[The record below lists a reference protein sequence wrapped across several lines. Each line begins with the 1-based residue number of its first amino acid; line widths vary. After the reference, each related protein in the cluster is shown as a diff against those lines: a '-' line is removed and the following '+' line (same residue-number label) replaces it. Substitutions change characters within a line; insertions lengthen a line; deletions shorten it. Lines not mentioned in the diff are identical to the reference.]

1 MKRGIIT
8 ALMAPMESD
17 ENIKT
22 IPMDTVYGKCD
33 SELTVNTRKADT
45 SATDITV
52 TRDLVKCQSFD
63 PMRGYVSPLALI
75 TGMNTPL
82 STLISSSQSC
92 KYVLDSKRRHVTDA
106 TCTEKHVFLP
116 FSQNEEYGIMS
127 QVKQTLT
134 FVNVVKTNNRYF
146 DQDESAAKP
155 LAMDYAEDKSPIQ
168 TKEAV
173 LEALRALQELPGTQ
187 QGQQRA
193 SLFHKLVN
201 ELRHLNNKTLG
212 EMVHEMAKISSS
224 ITLQALPQCGT
235 PECISAVLQVLR
247 LIKAPTPVVDAVTY
261 SLGLLPSPCHK
272 RVRETLTMAQYQQ
285 SRATLYALSHT
296 VRKFYDMEDLVTPEV
311 TDVSQFMASLL
322 GSDCSGNEDH
332 IYLTLKAIGNMGKA
346 MEDANPDLKSTV
358 LKCVQQPSASLAVQQ
373 AAIQAFR
380 QMTITDEVRSILLRV
395 FQENSGKVQ
404 KRVAAYLMLMKK
416 PSQSDLSKVIKALL
430 KEKNESQVKSFVASH
445 IANILESEEPSVQD
459 LKRKVEEALK
469 GNQLPD
475 AMDFRKFSRNYHVSH
490 TIPDNIFGFE
500 PLTTTV
506 GGNMIFD
513 PTGYMPRE
521 AMLQTTLQAF
531 GNTIDMFE
539 FGLDGNG
546 FEPSLDA
553 LFGEKGFFPDSAL
566 KAMYWVNNKL
576 PESINEVLKN
586 WFGHNK
592 DGKAKR
598 EIPEDIIKEITYN
611 AKKLMKDLKSQD
623 SPEAAAYLRIL
634 GAELGYLKTSDFKT
648 VAEMIMNFGKEL
660 QGLPIQV
667 VKAVTSGTDMD
678 LFAHYIFMDNEFSLP
693 TGAGLPLK
701 FSLSGV
707 FTPGARAGLKIDPKT
722 KQLTFRPSL
731 AVEFITQMGV
741 QIPEFTTNGIQM
753 HTNIYH
759 ESGVNAKV
767 SIKGQQVKLSIP
779 APQGPT
785 QLFSISNKLLSVSS
799 GQTDIVPPNVE
810 SRTNTITCNPMFP
823 GLQYCTT
830 VRYSKA
836 SMTDAAPYYPLTGE
850 TRFYDMED
858 LVTPEVTDVA
868 QFMASLLGSDC
879 SGNEDHIYLTLK
891 AIGNMGKAMEDANP
905 DLKSTVLKC
914 VQQPSAS
921 LAVQQAAIQAFR
933 QMTITD
939 EVRSILL
946 RVFQENSGK
955 VQKRV
960 AAYLMLMKKPSQSD
974 LSKVIKALLKEK
986 NESQVKSF
994 VASHIAN
1001 ILESEEPSV
1010 QDLKRKVEEALKGN
1024 QLPDAMDFRK
1034 FSRNYHVSHTIP
1046 DNIFGFEPLTTTVG
1060 GNMIFDPTGYMPREA
1075 MLQTTLQAFGN
1086 TIDMFEDSPEAAAYL
1101 RILGAELGYLKTSD
1115 FKTVAEMIM
1124 NFGKELQGLPI
1135 QVVKAVTSGTDMD
1148 LFAHYIFMDN
1158 EFSLPTGAGLP
1169 LKFSLSGVF
1178 TPGARAGLKIDPKT
1192 AIGNMGK
1199 AMEDAN
1205 PDLKSTVLKCVQQ
1218 PSASLAVQQ
1227 AAIQAFRQMTITDEV
1242 RSILL
1247 RVFQENS
1254 GKVQKRVAAYLML
1267 MKKPSQSDLSKVIKA
1282 LLKEKNESQV
1292 KSFVASHIANILESE
1307 EPSVQ
1312 DLKRKVEEALK
1323 GNQLP
1328 DAMDFRKFSRNYHVS
1343 HTIPDNIFGF
1353 EPLTTTVGG
1362 NMIFDPTGYMP
1373 REAMLQTTLQA
1384 FGNTIDMFEFGL
1396 DGNGFEPSLDALFGE
1411 KGFFPDSALK
1421 AMYWVNNKLPESINE
1436 VLKNWFGHN
1445 KDGKA
1450 KREIPEDIIKEIT
1463 YNAKKLMKDLKSQDS
1478 PEAAA
1483 YLRILGA
1490 ELGYLKTSDFKTV
1503 AEMIMNFGKELQGL
1517 PIQVVKAVTSGT
1529 DMDLFAHYIFMDNE
1543 FSLPTGAG
1551 FPLKFSLSGVFTPG
1565 AKAGLKIDPKTIP
1578 EDIIKEITYNAK
1590 KLMKDL
1596 KSQDSPEAAAYLR
1609 ILGAELGYLKTSD
1622 FKTVAEMI
1630 MNFGKEL
1637 QGLPIQVVKAVTSGT
1652 DMDLFAHYI
1661 FMDNEFSL
1669 PTGAGLP
1676 LKFSLS
1682 GVFTPGARAGLKID
1696 PKTKQLT
1703 FRPSLAVEFITQ
1715 MGVQIPEFTTNGIQM
1730 HTNIYHESGV
1740 NAKVSIKGQQVKLSI
1755 PAPQGPT
1762 QLFSISNTL
1771 LSLSTGQSDIVPPIV
1786 ESRTNTITCNPMFPG
1801 LQYCTTV
1808 RYSKASMTDAAP
1820 YYPLTGETRFAFE
1833 IQPTGEV
1840 TEYSATIAYE
1850 LLKEDRDK
1858 VDTVKLTVQAEGSQG
1873 SEAMATMK
1881 YNRNKMTISSDLQ
1894 IPDYDVQV
1902 GINVGVKDEGMF
1914 KGKKTYGLNIGVS
1927 NKNVPELALLGRVR
1941 FEGMKEG
1948 QISVQL
1954 TIPRINVDG
1963 KTIATVNVDNGL
1975 TVQLDATANI
1985 PESSST
1991 QRVIFRYDNN
2001 KAELEMKSDIHADLK
2016 KLLPDFSHYQNS
2028 IQKYTDDI
2036 LDQKVAKTDM
2046 KLRHIVSKSIEAG
2059 NIWLNKI
2066 AKDLPYVENLRNK
2079 QSLPELTLPSIPEKL
2094 YLKTDSLI
2102 RYQFNKNKLIFE
2114 VDLPL
2119 GGKTSQELNFPNTFY
2134 TPPLVFPEVGINV
2147 PSKEFSIPSF
2157 TIPKTQ
2163 EIRLPLLGVAEL
2175 SATLTSNY
2183 YNWTA
2188 SFIGGNNT
2196 QDNVPVTRFIAKYQ
2210 VKAEAPVDLLSYNV
2224 EGTGLMTS
2232 DAHGVVTTSVNGSLQ
2247 HSLLEASV
2255 SYSDYAN
2262 FEDLSSR
2269 ANYHFGASSVF
2280 GVTTSLSYS
2289 LQSKVNEIG
2298 FKLEDTLGG
2307 YLAVG
2312 PLYGNYTSSTTYS
2325 FNKDQLERR
2334 VQSSTKLDSSF
2345 LEATNRITGSYVN
2358 AVLSIISYTDV
2369 HSGALVHVGEISYK
2383 DGVLNL
2389 KSDANGRHKS
2399 ISALNKIEISLSGQ
2413 LATMRVESQ
2422 AQHLRNRVFALI
2434 SGSLNGRGLELNAD
2448 GTINVAESR
2457 GAHKATLTI
2466 NPNGL
2471 ATSAT
2476 TSLQCSAVI
2485 FSNVFN
2491 GGIDTSGATLSLVTK
2506 GSDIKNTAELTV
2518 DGKVGSSEVSLNSV
2532 YKGNI
2537 MDANSRNRLNFK
2549 VNKEGLAFSNN
2560 MMGSYNKIKAEH
2572 TNTLNIALWSLAFS
2586 SKTDNLLGAGNSY
2599 KHDFK
2604 FDLKPFIISLSL
2616 NNDLKFLGVDFT
2628 NEGKLKLEPFHIS
2641 LNGNMRGAYGKDQ
2654 ELKHTYTI
2662 NYAELAGTV
2671 ECSTTGRVWGAQ
2683 VDNAVKLEV
2692 AALSSKFHSDTKLS
2706 CKSLRFDNVVRTL
2719 VKPFKVSV
2727 EAVTNGDGSLNLYGT
2742 HSGQM
2747 YSKFLMKAEPLAV
2760 TYLHDYRGSTT
2771 HHLETGG
2778 PASTL
2783 LDNKLNGLVTP
2794 SEQSSTWKLKTQL
2807 NKNTYT
2813 QDVIAYNKAEKIG
2826 IELAGHILTDILPIF
2841 ASSGRSARDVSG
2853 QLQEFSISGFLKYDK
2868 NKDLHIIELP
2878 FVESLPAV
2886 IEQIKANMVNAL
2898 ESLQRYLKSLK
2909 LNDLVRKYKASLDR
2923 LPQQVN
2929 DYVKRLEL
2937 ESKINNVKKQLMA
2950 FTNDYTVTVE
2960 DLERYLERVKE
2971 LCQEALTDLQE
2982 QLNKLEM
2989 KLKAYDPIEWKQA
3002 IEKLI
3007 STIVKTLKT
3016 IDQQYEITR
3025 TAMSTISVMQDIIQ
3039 KYDLNKLKDSSTAWL
3054 QNLDEK
3060 YQIKA
3065 ELQKALDKLKELIQS
3080 FDVQKIAEDLLDR
3093 IKSVNIEDAINTLK
3107 TSFPTNEISRVME
3120 TIKDVVL
3127 NWIEEY
3133 EVTEKINSAYAKLQE
3148 LLVKYEIDKK
3158 VQVLMDKA
3166 ALLVQQ
3172 YKVKETVQ
3180 SAVNVLKSID
3190 VKSYVDT
3197 MQHSL
3202 DDVIKLLKAQNYKQI
3217 IEQLNAYIDMLLQ
3230 KIKSFDYNTFVDET
3244 NKNIADMTKYVNAQI
3259 KDLEIPQKIESAR
3272 QYIKD
3277 VQIAAMSY
3285 LKQLKN
3291 TRLAEVMTW
3300 VKDLMDSTA
3309 LNEVRKRIQDN
3320 LEDLRNRIS
3329 TMDIQKEVKLYLQ
3342 RASDFYNRFVNFM
3355 IDQWNNAYKNIST
3368 LAEQYDI
3375 KNAVDRLKKAI
3386 EEGVAFPESIIG
3398 TVRIPA
3404 FELSLNALKK
3414 AEFETPEFTIP
3425 LTDLHVPSVKINL
3438 KKLQE
3443 ISIPTRYTEVS
3454 TPGFTVPMIGFSMPS
3469 YTLVLPS
3476 LELPV
3481 LHVPAT
3487 LQKLTL
3493 PKFKVPRTQD
3503 TILVPAMGNITYDF
3517 AFKSAVIT
3525 LNANAG
3531 IYNQSDITA
3540 RFSAVASSVF
3550 DVLSFKLDGT
3560 TSLTRQRGLKLA
3572 TALSLSHQN
3581 IEGAH
3586 DSTLSL
3592 TKRFID
3598 ASVTTTSK
3606 VKLPGINLE
3615 FKQELKGNSKSKPNV
3630 ASKMN
3635 LKYNFKVPQIDT
3647 NGKGTVD
3654 HTLTLEGL
3662 TSYFSLDTTTKGNI
3676 EGIFLTTNTFS
3687 GKINNEASTYLNSNG
3702 IRSTIKTNANSKVDS
3717 KKSKIWNFDL
3727 NENLALEASPLR
3739 LYTMWNHTGS
3749 NEAIISRFN
3758 TKGNQAAKAI
3768 LELVPTSMKADL
3780 QLVVSQPSSLVEE
3793 ASIHHTVAV
3802 NINSE
3807 NQKLGWNGKQQFMS
3821 KILAHDFLLSNDDSE
3836 VRFDVTGSMQGHV
3849 TFLKDITLPIYEKNI
3864 WELLRFDL
3872 TTSEDKL
3879 QYLNGSTTIVY
3890 TKNKDGYFFPLPI
3903 NVLADGVTINI
3914 PEVTLQIPKWLKNLP
3929 RKIQEID
3936 IPIGNFKIPERV
3948 SIPSVIV
3955 TPVFKVPLTSIQVPS
3970 YTIDFKKIK
3979 IPKKISSL
3987 SFDLTLP
3994 HLPKVKFP
4002 KVDIAV
4008 QYLNAVKSKL
4018 PQFSVAV
4025 PDFKIIISSFTLPKT
4040 FTVGSH
4046 VIEMDKV
4053 VNQIAN
4059 FDLPTITIPEQKIE
4073 IPEISVSLP
4082 AGLFIPV
4089 FGALSTTVKVASPIY
4104 NMSWTT
4110 SLENKTSSMVSSVKS
4125 TCSSTMV
4132 FLEYDLE
4139 ASATTSYQDGA
4150 FKLDGKCTLSHN
4162 DLSIEWRHAYNLNN
4176 QRPKHH
4182 LLNVDITSP
4191 TFADVSIRYAA
4202 GMDVITASVSSPSA
4216 GFLGLLLEKT
4226 GPERIH
4232 GKLYSRY
4239 PSSPE
4244 NDVDLL
4250 DAVVSV
4256 KNPEQLH
4263 VEAFWN
4269 HDGPYFMLEGLNQRI
4284 PKMVSAVY
4292 SCINKYH
4299 RQHFGMDINR
4309 LSLMLKD
4316 NIQNY
4321 IETVYR
4327 ETSKKIDELGRGL
4340 HNMVKYASLKYDQMK
4355 DKTKIIYKRAADN
4368 MAKVDLQDLS
4378 SKFYD
4383 ASIDLIREYQKK
4395 INDLLDAT
4403 IKFLRVTKFQLPG
4416 FNHRHTGQ
4424 ELFNK
4429 AADSASVIIDKFLQ
4443 QVKNVLQH
4451 YTDALI
4457 KYIND
4462 MEIKI
4467 PGSDKI
4473 LQGKDV
4479 LDSIKDYLRKVQNEV
4494 VEAVKSLQKVNLEKS
4509 LQKLKDFFQTSF
4521 MQVEEV
4527 IKALKTKKLEEIK
4540 VQVQGMYNDAI
4551 NSPLTAQ
4558 IKYALDHVVDSVTRF
4573 YEFTQTCLKYI
4584 VEELEKTSHY
4594 VKSLREEYLD
4604 ANMVGW
4610 TVKYY
4615 EIEEKMIELVKSCAE
4630 YVKENGPK
4638 YIEQVI
4644 AYVTQFTEL
4653 VGKQGT
4659 EYLNYAKDL
4668 LTDADG
4674 RGMKMISELSNKA
4687 QAQIHEWS
4695 TLAKN
4700 VATEY
4705 RDHAQ
4710 VKLQEAYGNL
4720 SLDKLTSEVKRLFD
4734 IIMQQYSA
4742 YYQAILEILKELKN
4756 NIQPYIQYRDEKLQL
4771 DVPLPFLWE
4780 SFDEL
4785 PHPRSRYIKP
4795 DNPGAKC

>member
-1 MKRGIIT
+1 MGNQKLCLLLLLGTCTLAQQGDDNTEDQALSCLKEESRFKHFKKYTYRYEAESLNGVAGTATLKNSLKVTCTAELEVPQSCSFVLRTGDCSLSEVAVIDPQGQLIYRLAPNTDEFKAAMAKNVLKFSIQGGDHVSLYPDSGEPENILNVKRGIIT

-17 ENIKT
+17 KNIKT

-33 SELTVNTRKADT
+33 SELTVNTRKADS

-52 TRDLVKCQSFD
+52 TRDLIKCQSFD

-82 STLISSSQSC
+82 SNLISSSQSC
-92 KYVLDSKRRHVTDA
+92 NYVLDTKRRHVTDA
-106 TCTEKHVFLP
+106 ICTEKHVFLP
-116 FSQNEEYGIMS
+116 FSHNEEYGIMS
-127 QVKQTLT
+127 QVKQTLK
-134 FVNVVKTNNRYF
+134 FVEVSKINNRYF
-146 DQDESAAKP
+146 DQDEFAAKP
-155 LAMDYAEDKSPIQ
+155 LAMGYAEDKSPIQ
-168 TKEAV
+168 TKEAI
-173 LEALRALQELPGTQ
+173 LKALRDLQGLAETQ

-193 SLFHKLVN
+193 SLFHKLVT
-201 ELRHLNNKTLG
+201 ELRGLNNKTLG
-212 EMVHEMAKISSS
+212 EMVPEMTGISRS

-235 PECISAVLQVLR
+235 PECIGAVLQVLR
-247 LIKAPTPVVDAVTY
+247 VTKAPTPVVDAVTY
-261 SLGLLPSPCHK
+261 SLGLLPSPCNK
-272 RVRETLTMAQYQQ
+272 RVRETLNMAQYQQ

-296 VRKFYDMEDLVTPEV
+296 VRKFYNMEQLVTPEV
-311 TDVSQFMASLL
+311 TDVAEFMASLL

-346 MEDANPDLKSTV
+346 MEDAHPKLRSTV

-373 AAIQAFR
+373 AAVQAFR
-380 QMTITDEVRSILLRV
+380 QMTITNEVRSILLQV
-395 FQENSGKVQ
+395 FQDNSGKVQ
-404 KRVAAYLMLMKK
+404 KRVAAYLMLMKN
-416 PSQSDLSKVIKALL
+416 PSQSDLSKVTKALL
-430 KEKNESQVKSFVASH
+430 KENGQVKSFVASH
-445 IANILESEEPSVQD
+445 IANILESEEPSVQE
-459 LKRKVEEALK
+459 LKRKIEEALK

-506 GGNMIFD
+506 VGNMVFD
-513 PTGYMPRE
+513 STGYMPRE
-521 AMLQTTLQAF
+521 AMLETTLQAF

-576 PESINEVLKN
+576 PDSMSEVLKN
-586 WFGHNK
+586 WFGQNK
-592 DGKAKR
+592 DGRAKR
-598 EIPEDIIKEITYN
+598 EIPEDVIKEITHN

-623 SPEAAAYLRIL
+623 SPEATAYLRIL
-634 GAELGYLKTSDFKT
+634 GAELGYLKISDFKT

-660 QGLPIQV
+660 QGLP
-667 VKAVTSGTDMD
+667 
-678 LFAHYIFMDNEFSLP
+678 N
-693 TGAGLPLK
+693 
-701 FSLSGV
+701 
-707 FTPGARAGLKIDPKT
+707 
-722 KQLTFRPSL
+722 
-731 AVEFITQMGV
+731 
-741 QIPEFTTNGIQM
+741 
-753 HTNIYH
+753 
-759 ESGVNAKV
+759 
-767 SIKGQQVKLSIP
+767 
-779 APQGPT
+779 
-785 QLFSISNKLLSVSS
+785 
-799 GQTDIVPPNVE
+799 
-810 SRTNTITCNPMFP
+810 
-823 GLQYCTT
+823 
-830 VRYSKA
+830 
-836 SMTDAAPYYPLTGE
+836 
-850 TRFYDMED
+850 
-858 LVTPEVTDVA
+858 
-868 QFMASLLGSDC
+868 
-879 SGNEDHIYLTLK
+879 
-891 AIGNMGKAMEDANP
+891 
-905 DLKSTVLKC
+905 
-914 VQQPSAS
+914 
-921 LAVQQAAIQAFR
+921 
-933 QMTITD
+933 
-939 EVRSILL
+939 
-946 RVFQENSGK
+946 
-955 VQKRV
+955 
-960 AAYLMLMKKPSQSD
+960 
-974 LSKVIKALLKEK
+974 
-986 NESQVKSF
+986 
-994 VASHIAN
+994 
-1001 ILESEEPSV
+1001 
-1010 QDLKRKVEEALKGN
+1010 
-1024 QLPDAMDFRK
+1024 
-1034 FSRNYHVSHTIP
+1034 
-1046 DNIFGFEPLTTTVG
+1046 
-1060 GNMIFDPTGYMPREA
+1060 
-1075 MLQTTLQAFGN
+1075 
-1086 TIDMFEDSPEAAAYL
+1086 
-1101 RILGAELGYLKTSD
+1101 
-1115 FKTVAEMIM
+1115 
-1124 NFGKELQGLPI
+1124 
-1135 QVVKAVTSGTDMD
+1135 
-1148 LFAHYIFMDN
+1148 
-1158 EFSLPTGAGLP
+1158 
-1169 LKFSLSGVF
+1169 
-1178 TPGARAGLKIDPKT
+1178 
-1192 AIGNMGK
+1192 
-1199 AMEDAN
+1199 
-1205 PDLKSTVLKCVQQ
+1205 
-1218 PSASLAVQQ
+1218 
-1227 AAIQAFRQMTITDEV
+1227 
-1242 RSILL
+1242 
-1247 RVFQENS
+1247 
-1254 GKVQKRVAAYLML
+1254 
-1267 MKKPSQSDLSKVIKA
+1267 
-1282 LLKEKNESQV
+1282 
-1292 KSFVASHIANILESE
+1292 
-1307 EPSVQ
+1307 
-1312 DLKRKVEEALK
+1312 
-1323 GNQLP
+1323 
-1328 DAMDFRKFSRNYHVS
+1328 
-1343 HTIPDNIFGF
+1343 
-1353 EPLTTTVGG
+1353 
-1362 NMIFDPTGYMP
+1362 
-1373 REAMLQTTLQA
+1373 
-1384 FGNTIDMFEFGL
+1384 
-1396 DGNGFEPSLDALFGE
+1396 
-1411 KGFFPDSALK
+1411 
-1421 AMYWVNNKLPESINE
+1421 
-1436 VLKNWFGHN
+1436 
-1445 KDGKA
+1445 
-1450 KREIPEDIIKEIT
+1450 
-1463 YNAKKLMKDLKSQDS
+1463 
-1478 PEAAA
+1478 
-1483 YLRILGA
+1483 
-1490 ELGYLKTSDFKTV
+1490 
-1503 AEMIMNFGKELQGL
+1503 
-1517 PIQVVKAVTSGT
+1517 
-1529 DMDLFAHYIFMDNE
+1529 
-1543 FSLPTGAG
+1543 
-1551 FPLKFSLSGVFTPG
+1551 
-1565 AKAGLKIDPKTIP
+1565 
-1578 EDIIKEITYNAK
+1578 
-1590 KLMKDL
+1590 
-1596 KSQDSPEAAAYLR
+1596 
-1609 ILGAELGYLKTSD
+1609 
-1622 FKTVAEMI
+1622 
-1630 MNFGKEL
+1630 
-1637 QGLPIQVVKAVTSGT
+1637 QVVKAVTSGT

-1786 ESRTNTITCNPMFPG
+1786 ESRTNMVTCNPMFPG

-1808 RYSKASMTDAAP
+1808 RYSNASMTDAAP

-1858 VDTVKLTVQAEGSQG
+1858 VDTVKLIVKAEGSQG

-1927 NKNVPELALLGRVR
+1927 NKNVPELTLLGKAR

-1948 QISVQL
+1948 QILVQL

-1963 KTIATVNVDNGL
+1963 KASATVNVANGL

-1985 PESSST
+1985 PESSSA
-1991 QRVIFRYDNN
+1991 QQVIFRYDNN
-2001 KAELEMKSDIHADLK
+2001 KAELEMKSDIHSDIK

-2028 IQKYTDDI
+2028 LQKYTDDI
-2036 LDQKVAKTDM
+2036 LEQKVAKTDM

-2059 NIWLNKI
+2059 NIWLNKV

-2079 QSLPELTLPSIPEKL
+2079 QSLPELTLPSIPEQL

-2102 RYQFNKNKLIFE
+2102 RYQFNKNKLTFE

-2119 GGKTSQELNFPNTFY
+2119 GGKTSQELHLPNTFY

-2163 EIRLPLLGVAEL
+2163 EISLPLLGVAEL
-2175 SATLTSNY
+2175 SAKLTSNY

-2196 QDNVPVTRFIAKYQ
+2196 QDNMAVIGFIAKYQ

-2224 EGTGLMTS
+2224 EGTGLITS

-2262 FEDLSSR
+2262 FDDLSSR
-2269 ANYHFGASSVF
+2269 ANYHFDASSVL
-2280 GVTTSLSYS
+2280 GVKTSLSNS
-2289 LQSKVNEIG
+2289 WQSKFNDIG
-2298 FKLEDTLGG
+2298 YKIEDTLGG
-2307 YLAVG
+2307 HLAVG
-2312 PLYGNYTSSTTYS
+2312 PLYCNYTSSTTYS
-2325 FNKDQLERR
+2325 FNRDQLERR
-2334 VQSSTKLDSSF
+2334 VQSSAKLDSSF
-2345 LEATNRITGSYVN
+2345 LEASNRITGTYVN
-2358 AVLSIISYTDV
+2358 EVLSIISNTDV

-2399 ISALNKIEISLSGQ
+2399 ISALNKIEIALSDQ
-2413 LATMRVESQ
+2413 MATMRVESQ

-2476 TSLQCSAVI
+2476 TSLQCSAII

-2491 GGIDTSGATLSLVTK
+2491 GEIDASGATLSLVTK

-2616 NNDLKFLGVDFT
+2616 NNDLKFLGVDFI
-2628 NEGKLKLEPFHIS
+2628 NEGKLKLEPFQLN

-2719 VKPFKVSV
+2719 VQPFKVSV

-2771 HHLETGG
+2771 HQLETGG

-2783 LDNKLNGLVTP
+2783 LDNKVNGLVTP

-2813 QDVIAYNKAEKIG
+2813 QDVIVYNKAEKIG
-2826 IELAGHILTDILPIF
+2826 IELAGHILTDLLPIF
-2841 ASSGRSARDVSG
+2841 ASSGRSARYVSG
-2853 QLQEFSISGFLKYDK
+2853 HPQEFSISGFLKYDK

-2971 LCQEALTDLQE
+2971 LYQEALTDLQE

-2989 KLKAYDPIEWKQA
+2989 KLKAYDLIEWKQT

-3007 STIVKTLKT
+3007 SKIVKTLKT
-3016 IDQQYEITR
+3016 IDQRYEITR
-3025 TAMSTISVMQDIIQ
+3025 TAMSTISIMQDIIQ
-3039 KYDLNKLKDSSTAWL
+3039 KYDLNKLKDSGAAWL
-3054 QNLDEK
+3054 QNLDEN

-3080 FDVQKIAEDLLDR
+3080 FDVQKIAEDLIDR

-3190 VKSYVDT
+3190 VKTYVDT
-3197 MQHSL
+3197 IQQSL
-3202 DDVIKLLKAQNYKQI
+3202 DDVIKQLKAQDYKQI

-3244 NKNIADMTKYVNAQI
+3244 NQKIGDMTKYVNAQI

-3309 LNEVRKRIQDN
+3309 LIEVRKRIQDN

-3375 KNAVDRLKKAI
+3375 KNAVDKLKKAI

-3414 AEFETPEFTIP
+3414 AEFETPEFTVP

-3438 KKLQE
+3438 KKLQK
-3443 ISIPTRYTEVS
+3443 ISIPTRYTVPEFTVLDIYTIPSYTIDFEEIKKAIIRAVDRIRNVQIELPEPGVYFRELRVAYLSDLPDLTFPEVKLSEISFPEIRIPKIYNKNFEFPELQIPEFHLPRIPHEVS
-3454 TPGFTVPMIGFSMPS
+3454 VPTFGKLSGEFKIKSPYYTLTTTAEVRNATTSQMNPEITASVTSEATSTIDYLAFTLDAIARLKVTEMKSLELTETIKLNHKAFSLDHKSALTFLGESVSGTVETTAKATTEAYNAEAVNNLRVSLQRGVSVTMHTKYNHNLNIPEADISSQTTLEQSVNTRLESGTVSVTVSTTGSGKWSIPDYSDEGTHKSDLEFTLNFNTAKLTFTGQTSSKFLKMKQTIDLESVILNHINVDIRAETETPFVKSSVLVLNGKAQVSDMKIELGATHNAVLIGRVSGKITNSVDFSAKPFEISLIVSNNGNTKISLPLKLTGKIDLQNNYVLTLNSKVQLFNWVAGARFNQYKYSHNVNLGNNDDNVSVNLAVNGEANLEFLNTPVTIPEIKIPYTSMKTRLVKDVSLWQDTGLKNLLLTPRQSFDLTFKVQYQKNKDMHSYAVNLEPVYNTINYYVIESFNQNFEGGRDKVVTLLTNSYNKANEQYRNLKIDTAVNKLPKTFRIPGYTVPVLNIEVSPFIAELPAFGFVIPKEVTTPGFTVPMIGFSMPS
-3469 YTLVLPS
+3469 YNFVLPS
-3476 LELPV
+3476 LKLPV
-3481 LHVPAT
+3481 LNVPAT

-3493 PKFKVPRTQD
+3493 PKFKVPQTQD

-3540 RFSAVASSVF
+3540 RFSAAASSVF
-3550 DVLSFKLDGT
+3550 NVLNFKLDGT

-3581 IEGAH
+3581 VEGAH
-3586 DSTLSL
+3586 DSTVSL

-3606 VKLPGINLE
+3606 VKLPGLNLE

-3630 ASKMN
+3630 ASKIN

-3647 NGKGTVD
+3647 SGKGTVD

-3676 EGIFLTTNTFS
+3676 EGIFLTTKTFS

-3749 NEAIISRFN
+3749 NEVIISSFN
-3758 TKGNQAAKAI
+3758 TKGNQAVKAI

-3807 NQKLGWNGKQQFMS
+3807 NQKVGWNGKEQFMS
-3821 KILAHDFLLSNDDSE
+3821 NILAHELLVSNDDSE
-3836 VRFDVTGSMQGHV
+3836 VRFDVTGSVQGHV
-3849 TFLKDITLPIYEKNI
+3849 SFLKDITLPIYKKSI
-3864 WELLRFDL
+3864 WTILRFGL

-3929 RKIQEID
+3929 RKIREID
-3936 IPIGNFKIPERV
+3936 IPIENFKIPERV
-3948 SIPSVIV
+3948 SVPSVIV
-3955 TPVFKVPLTSIQVPS
+3955 TPAFKVPLTTLQVPS

-4002 KVDIAV
+4002 KVDIAA
-4008 QYLNAVKSKL
+4008 QYLNSVKSKL

-4025 PDFKIIISSFTLPKT
+4025 PDFKIIITSFTLPKT

-4053 VNQIAN
+4053 VNQIAS

-4162 DLSIEWRHAYNLNN
+4162 DLSIDWRHAYNLNN
-4176 QRPKHH
+4176 QRMKRQALPDPRPKHH

-4191 TFADVSIRYAA
+4191 TFTDISIRYAA
-4202 GMDVITASVSSPSA
+4202 GMDIITASVSSPSA

-4226 GPERIH
+4226 GPELIH

-4244 NDVDLL
+4244 NDVNLL

-4256 KNPEQLH
+4256 KNPEKLH

-4269 HDGPYFMLEGLNQRI
+4269 RDGPYLMLEGLNQRI
-4284 PKMVSAVY
+4284 PKMASAVY

-4299 RQHFGMDINR
+4299 HQHFGMDINR
-4309 LSLMLKD
+4309 LSVMLKD

-4327 ETSKKIDELGRGL
+4327 ETSKKIDELDRGL
-4340 HNMVKYASLKYDQMK
+4340 RNMVKYASSKYEQMK
-4355 DKTKIIYKRAADN
+4355 DKTKNIYKRAADN

-4378 SKFYD
+4378 IKFYD
-4383 ASIDLIREYQKK
+4383 ASIDLTREYQKNIK
-4395 INDLLDAT
+4395 DLLDAT
-4403 IKFLRVTKFQLPG
+4403 IQFLRVTKFQLPG
-4416 FNHRHTGQ
+4416 FNQRHTGQ

-4429 AADSASVIIDKFLQ
+4429 AADSASEMIDKILQ
-4443 QVKNVLQH
+4443 QVKHFLQQ

-4462 MEIKI
+4462 MEIKV
-4467 PGSDKI
+4467 PGTDKI
-4473 LQGKDV
+4473 LQGKEV

-4494 VEAVKSLQKVNLEKS
+4494 IEAVKSLRKVNLEKS

-4527 IKALKTKKLEEIK
+4527 IKALKTKNLEEIK

-4551 NSPLTAQ
+4551 NSPLAAQ
-4558 IKYALDHVVDSVTRF
+4558 IKYALDYVKDSTTRF
-4573 YEFTQTCLKYI
+4573 YEFTQTCLRYI
-4584 VEELEKTSHY
+4584 LEELEKTSRY

-4630 YVKENGPK
+4630 YVKEIGPK

-4644 AYVTQFTEL
+4644 AYVTQLTEKLKEL
-4653 VGKQGT
+4653 VDKQGT

-4674 RGMKMISELSNKA
+4674 RGMKTISELSNKA

-4700 VATEY
+4700 IATEY

-4710 VKLQEAYGNL
+4710 LKLQEAYGNL
-4720 SLDKLTSEVKRLFD
+4720 SLDELTSEAKRLFD
-4734 IIMQQYSA
+4734 IIIQQYSA
-4742 YYQAILEILKELKN
+4742 YYQAILEILKELNN

-4785 PHPRSRYIKP
+4785 PKRKER
-4795 DNPGAKC
+4795 

>member
-1 MKRGIIT
+1 MMGNQKLCLLLLLGTCTFAQQGDDSTEDQGSSCLKEESRFKHFKKYIYQYEAESLNGVAGTAALKNSPKVTCKAELEVPQSCSFILRTSDCSLSEVIDPQSKLSYRPAPNTDDFKAAMAKYDLKFRIQGGDHVSLYPDSGEPENILNMKRGIIT
-8 ALMAPMESD
+8 ALMAPMESN
-17 ENIKT
+17 EKIKT

-45 SATDITV
+45 SSATDITV
-52 TRDLVKCQSFD
+52 TRDLVKCQSFN

-92 KYVLDSKRRHVTDA
+92 KYVLDKRRHVTDA

-116 FSQNEEYGIMS
+116 FSHKEYGIMS
-127 QVKQTLT
+127 QVKQTLK
-134 FVNVVKTNNRYF
+134 FVDVVKINNRYF

-155 LAMDYAEDKSPIQ
+155 LTMDYAEDKSPVQ
-168 TKEAV
+168 TKEAT
-173 LEALRALQELPGTQ
+173 LEAFRALQDLPGTQ

-193 SLFHKLVN
+193 SLFYKLVN
-201 ELRHLNNKTLG
+201 ELRGLNNKTLS
-212 EMVHEMAKISSS
+212 EMVPEMTKMSSS

-235 PECISAVLQVLR
+235 PECIGAALQVLR
-247 LIKAPTPVVDAVTY
+247 FIKAPTPVVDAVTY

-272 RVRETLTMAQYQQ
+272 RVRETLNMAQYQQ

-296 VRKFYDMEDLVTPEV
+296 VRKFYNMEHLVTPEV
-311 TDVSQFMASLL
+311 TDVAEFMTSLL

-346 MEDANPDLKSTV
+346 MEDAHPNLKSTV

-404 KRVAAYLMLMKK
+404 KRVAAYLMLMKQ
-416 PSQSDLSKVIKALL
+416 PSQSDLSKVSKALL
-430 KEKNESQVKSFVASH
+430 KERNEQVKSFVASH
-445 IANILESEEPSVQD
+445 IANILESEDPSVQE

-500 PLTTTV
+500 TLRTTV

-521 AMLQTTLQAF
+521 AMLETTLQAF

-576 PESINEVLKN
+576 PERVSEVLKN

-592 DGKAKR
+592 DGRTKR
-598 EIPEDIIKEITYN
+598 EIPEDIIKEVTDN
-611 AKKLMKDLKSQD
+611 AKKLMKDLKSQN
-623 SPEAAAYLRIL
+623 SPEATAYLRIL
-634 GAELGYLKTSDFKT
+634 GTELGYLKMSDFNT

-660 QGLPIQV
+660 QGLPIQL

-731 AVEFITQMGV
+731 SVEFITQMGV
-741 QIPEFTTNGIQM
+741 QIPEFNTNGIQM

-767 SIKGQQVKLSIP
+767 SIKG
-779 APQGPT
+779 
-785 QLFSISNKLLSVSS
+785 
-799 GQTDIVPPNVE
+799 E
-810 SRTNTITCNPMFP
+810 
-823 GLQYCTT
+823 
-830 VRYSKA
+830 
-836 SMTDAAPYYPLTGE
+836 
-850 TRFYDMED
+850 
-858 LVTPEVTDVA
+858 
-868 QFMASLLGSDC
+868 
-879 SGNEDHIYLTLK
+879 
-891 AIGNMGKAMEDANP
+891 
-905 DLKSTVLKC
+905 
-914 VQQPSAS
+914 
-921 LAVQQAAIQAFR
+921 
-933 QMTITD
+933 
-939 EVRSILL
+939 
-946 RVFQENSGK
+946 
-955 VQKRV
+955 
-960 AAYLMLMKKPSQSD
+960 
-974 LSKVIKALLKEK
+974 
-986 NESQVKSF
+986 
-994 VASHIAN
+994 
-1001 ILESEEPSV
+1001 
-1010 QDLKRKVEEALKGN
+1010 
-1024 QLPDAMDFRK
+1024 
-1034 FSRNYHVSHTIP
+1034 
-1046 DNIFGFEPLTTTVG
+1046 
-1060 GNMIFDPTGYMPREA
+1060 
-1075 MLQTTLQAFGN
+1075 
-1086 TIDMFEDSPEAAAYL
+1086 
-1101 RILGAELGYLKTSD
+1101 
-1115 FKTVAEMIM
+1115 
-1124 NFGKELQGLPI
+1124 
-1135 QVVKAVTSGTDMD
+1135 
-1148 LFAHYIFMDN
+1148 
-1158 EFSLPTGAGLP
+1158 
-1169 LKFSLSGVF
+1169 
-1178 TPGARAGLKIDPKT
+1178 
-1192 AIGNMGK
+1192 
-1199 AMEDAN
+1199 
-1205 PDLKSTVLKCVQQ
+1205 
-1218 PSASLAVQQ
+1218 
-1227 AAIQAFRQMTITDEV
+1227 
-1242 RSILL
+1242 
-1247 RVFQENS
+1247 
-1254 GKVQKRVAAYLML
+1254 
-1267 MKKPSQSDLSKVIKA
+1267 
-1282 LLKEKNESQV
+1282 
-1292 KSFVASHIANILESE
+1292 
-1307 EPSVQ
+1307 
-1312 DLKRKVEEALK
+1312 
-1323 GNQLP
+1323 
-1328 DAMDFRKFSRNYHVS
+1328 
-1343 HTIPDNIFGF
+1343 
-1353 EPLTTTVGG
+1353 
-1362 NMIFDPTGYMP
+1362 
-1373 REAMLQTTLQA
+1373 
-1384 FGNTIDMFEFGL
+1384 
-1396 DGNGFEPSLDALFGE
+1396 
-1411 KGFFPDSALK
+1411 
-1421 AMYWVNNKLPESINE
+1421 
-1436 VLKNWFGHN
+1436 
-1445 KDGKA
+1445 
-1450 KREIPEDIIKEIT
+1450 
-1463 YNAKKLMKDLKSQDS
+1463 
-1478 PEAAA
+1478 
-1483 YLRILGA
+1483 
-1490 ELGYLKTSDFKTV
+1490 
-1503 AEMIMNFGKELQGL
+1503 
-1517 PIQVVKAVTSGT
+1517 
-1529 DMDLFAHYIFMDNE
+1529 
-1543 FSLPTGAG
+1543 
-1551 FPLKFSLSGVFTPG
+1551 
-1565 AKAGLKIDPKTIP
+1565 
-1578 EDIIKEITYNAK
+1578 
-1590 KLMKDL
+1590 
-1596 KSQDSPEAAAYLR
+1596 
-1609 ILGAELGYLKTSD
+1609 
-1622 FKTVAEMI
+1622 
-1630 MNFGKEL
+1630 
-1637 QGLPIQVVKAVTSGT
+1637 
-1652 DMDLFAHYI
+1652 
-1661 FMDNEFSL
+1661 
-1669 PTGAGLP
+1669 
-1676 LKFSLS
+1676 
-1682 GVFTPGARAGLKID
+1682 
-1696 PKTKQLT
+1696 
-1703 FRPSLAVEFITQ
+1703 
-1715 MGVQIPEFTTNGIQM
+1715 
-1730 HTNIYHESGV
+1730 
-1740 NAKVSIKGQQVKLSI
+1740 QVKLSI

-1771 LSLSTGQSDIVPPIV
+1771 LSVSSGQTDIVPPIV
-1786 ESRTNTITCNPMFPG
+1786 ERRTDTVTCNPMFPG
-1801 LQYCTTV
+1801 LQFCTTV
-1808 RYSKASMTDAAP
+1808 RYSNASMTDAAP
-1820 YYPLTGETRFAFE
+1820 YYPLTGETRLAFE

-1858 VDTVKLTVQAEGSQG
+1858 VDTVKLTVKAEGSQG
-1873 SEAMATMK
+1873 SEATATMK
-1881 YNRNKMTISSDLQ
+1881 YNRNKMTFSSDLQ

-1927 NKNVPELALLGRVR
+1927 NKNVPELTLLGRVR

-1948 QISVQL
+1948 QISAQL
-1954 TIPRINVDG
+1954 TIPRINVEG
-1963 KTIATVNVDNGL
+1963 KTSATVHVANGL

-1985 PESSST
+1985 PESSSA
-1991 QRVIFRYDNN
+1991 QRVILRYDND
-2001 KAELEMKSDIHADLK
+2001 KAELEMKSDIHSDLK

-2066 AKDLPYVENLRNK
+2066 AKDLPYVENLINK
-2079 QSLPELTLPSIPEKL
+2079 QSLLDLTLPSIPEKL

-2102 RYQFNKNKLIFE
+2102 RYQFNKNKLTFE

-2119 GGKTSQELNFPNTFY
+2119 GGKTSQELNLPNTFY

-2175 SATLTSNY
+2175 STKLTSNY

-2196 QDNVPVTRFIAKYQ
+2196 QDNMAVVRYIAKYQ
-2210 VKAEAPVDLLSYNV
+2210 VKAEAPVDLFCYNV
-2224 EGTGLMTS
+2224 EGTGLKTS
-2232 DAHGVVTTSVNGSLQ
+2232 DSHGVFTTSMNGSLQ

-2269 ANYHFGASSVF
+2269 VNYHFGASSVL
-2280 GVTTSLSYS
+2280 GVKTSLSYT
-2289 LQSKVNEIG
+2289 LQNKFNEIG
-2298 FKLEDTLGG
+2298 FKGEEIVGGHLE
-2307 YLAVG
+2307 VG
-2312 PLYGNYTSSTTYS
+2312 PLYGNSTTRTIYS
-2325 FNKDQLERR
+2325 FNKDWLERR
-2334 VQSSTKLDSSF
+2334 MQSSTKLDSSF
-2345 LEATNRITGSYVN
+2345 LEASNRMTCSYVN
-2358 AVLSIISYTDV
+2358 EELSFISNTDV
-2369 HSGALVHVGEISYK
+2369 NSGALVHVGEISYK
-2383 DGVLNL
+2383 DGVLNV

-2413 LATMRVESQ
+2413 IATMRVESQ

-2491 GGIDTSGATLSLVTK
+2491 GGIDASGATLSLVTK

-2518 DGKVGSSEVSLNSV
+2518 DGKVGSSEVYLNSV

-2572 TNTLNIALWSLAFS
+2572 TNTLNIALWSIAFT

-2628 NEGKLKLEPFHIS
+2628 NEGKLKLEPLNLN
-2641 LNGNMRGAYGKDQ
+2641 LNGNVRGAYGKDQ

-2706 CKSLRFDNVVRTL
+2706 CKSLRFDNVIRTL

-2742 HSGQM
+2742 HSGQL

-2771 HHLETGG
+2771 HQLETGG

-2783 LDNKLNGLVTP
+2783 LDNKVNGLVTP

-2853 QLQEFSISGFLKYDK
+2853 QPQEFSISGFLKYDK

-2898 ESLQRYLKSLK
+2898 ESLQKYLKSLK
-2909 LNDLVRKYKASLDR
+2909 LNDLVRKYKASLDK

-2929 DYVKRLEL
+2929 DYMKRLDL
-2937 ESKINNVKKQLMA
+2937 ESKVNDAKKQLMV
-2950 FTNDYTVTVE
+2950 FTKDYTVTIE

-2971 LCQEALTDLQE
+2971 LYQEALTDLQE

-2989 KLKAYDPIEWKQA
+2989 MLKAYDPIEWKQA

-3007 STIVKTLKT
+3007 SKIVKTLRT

-3065 ELQKALDKLKELIQS
+3065 ELQKALDKLKDLIQN
-3080 FDVQKIAEDLLDR
+3080 FDVQKIAEDLVDC
-3093 IKSVNIEDAINTLK
+3093 IKSINIEDAINSLK
-3107 TSFPTNEISRVME
+3107 TSFPTDEINRVME

-3133 EVTEKINSAYAKLQE
+3133 EIAEKINSAYAKLQE

-3158 VQVLMDKA
+3158 LQVLMDKSV
-3166 ALLVQQ
+3166 LLVQQ

-3190 VKSYVDT
+3190 LKSYVDT
-3197 MQHSL
+3197 MQQSL
-3202 DDVIKLLKAQNYKQI
+3202 DDVIKQLKAQDYKQI

-3230 KIKSFDYNTFVDET
+3230 KIKSFNYNTFVDET
-3244 NKNIADMTKYVNAQI
+3244 NKKIGDMTKYVNSQI
-3259 KDLEIPQKIESAR
+3259 KDLEIPQKIESAK
-3272 QYIKD
+3272 QYIRD
-3277 VQIAAMSY
+3277 IQTAAISY
-3285 LKQLKN
+3285 LEQLKD
-3291 TRLAEVMTW
+3291 TRLAEVITW
-3300 VKDLMDSTA
+3300 CKDLMDSTA
-3309 LNEVRKRIQDN
+3309 LTEVKKRIQEN

-3368 LAEQYDI
+3368 LAEQYDV
-3375 KNAVDRLKKAI
+3375 KNAVDRLKKAV
-3386 EEGVAFPESIIG
+3386 EEGVTFPESIIG

-3414 AEFETPEFTIP
+3414 AEFETPEFTVP
-3425 LTDLHVPSVKINL
+3425 LTDLQVPSFKINL

-3443 ISIPTRYTEVS
+3443 ISIPTRFTVPEFSVLDIYIIPSHTIDLEEIKKAIIRAVDRIRNFQIELPEPDIYFRELKIAYLSNLPDLTFPEVKLSEINFPEIRIPKLNNKNFQFPELQIPEFHLPRIPHEVSIPTFGKLSGEFKIKSPYYTLTTTAEVRNATASQMNPEITASVTSEATSSVDYLAFTLDATAHLSAPEMKSLKLIENVKFNNKFFSLDHNSKLIFSGKSVLGTAETTAKATTEAYSAEAVNNLRVSLERGVSVTMHTKYTHNLNIPEADISSQTTLDQNVNTRLESGTVSVTVSTTGSGKWSVPDYSDDGTHKSDLEFTVNFNTAKLTFTGQTNSKFLKMKQTITLESVILNHINVDIRAETETPFVKSSVFVLNGKAQVSDMKIELGATHNAVLVGRVSGKVINSVGFSVKPFEISLTVNNDGNTKISLPLKLTGKIDLKNNYALILTSKVQLFSWVAGARFNQYKYSHNVNLGNSDDSISVNLAMNGEANLEFLNTPVTIPEIKIPYTSMKTRLVKDVSLWQDTGLKNLLLTPRQSFDLTFRVQYQKNKDMHSYSVNLEPVYSTINDYVIETFNQNFEVGRDKVVTLLTNSYNKAKEQYRKLKIDTSVNKMPKAFRIPGYTVPVLNIEVSPFMAELPEFGFVIPKEVS

-3540 RFSAVASSVF
+3540 RFSASSSSVF
-3550 DVLSFKLDGT
+3550 DILNFKLDGT

-3572 TALSLSHQN
+3572 TALSLNHQN

-3586 DSTLSL
+3586 DSTLGL

-3606 VKLPGINLE
+3606 VKLPGLNLE

-3630 ASKMN
+3630 ASKIN

-3654 HTLTLEGL
+3654 HTLSLEGL

-3739 LYTMWNHTGS
+3739 LYAMWNHTGS
-3749 NEAIISRFN
+3749 NEAIISSFN

-3780 QLVVSQPSSLVEE
+3780 QLAVSQPSSLVEE
-3793 ASIHHTVAV
+3793 ASIHHTVTV

-3807 NQKLGWNGKQQFMS
+3807 NQKLGWNGKEQFMS

-3836 VRFDVTGSMQGHV
+3836 VRFDVTGSVQGHV
-3849 TFLKDITLPIYEKNI
+3849 TFLKDITLPIYKKSI
-3864 WELLRFDL
+3864 WEILRLDL

-3914 PEVTLQIPKWLKNLP
+3914 PEVTLQIPKWVRNLP
-3929 RKIQEID
+3929 RKIREID
-3936 IPIGNFKIPERV
+3936 IPIENFKIPERV

-3955 TPVFKVPLTSIQVPS
+3955 TPAFKVPLTTLQLPS

-3979 IPKKISSL
+3979 IPKKISLL

-4002 KVDIAV
+4002 KVDIAA

-4025 PDFKIIISSFTLPKT
+4025 PDFNIIISSFTLPKT

-4089 FGALSTTVKVASPIY
+4089 FGALSTTVKVASPVY

-4125 TCSSTMV
+4125 TCSSTVM

-4162 DLSIEWRHAYNLNN
+4162 DLSIEWRHAYNLKN
-4176 QRPKHH
+4176 QRMKRQALPDPRPKHH

-4202 GMDVITASVSSPSA
+4202 GLDVITASVASPSA

-4239 PSSPE
+4239 PSFPE

-4250 DAVVSV
+4250 DAIVSV
-4256 KNPEQLH
+4256 KNPEKLH

-4269 HDGPYFMLEGLNQRI
+4269 RDGPYFMLEGLTQRI
-4284 PKMVSAVY
+4284 PKMASAVY

-4299 RQHFGMDINR
+4299 RQLFGMDINR

-4321 IETVYR
+4321 IETVSI
-4327 ETSKKIDELGRGL
+4327 ETSKKIDELERGL
-4340 HNMVKYASLKYDQMK
+4340 HNMVKYAFLKYEQMN
-4355 DKTKIIYKRAADN
+4355 DKTKNIYKRAAN

-4403 IKFLRVTKFQLPG
+4403 IKFLRVTKFQMPG
-4416 FNHRHTGQ
+4416 LNQRYTGQ

-4429 AADSASVIIDKFLQ
+4429 AADSASVMIDKFLQ
-4443 QVKNVLQH
+4443 QVKNVLQQ

-4462 MEIKI
+4462 MEIKV
-4467 PGSDKI
+4467 PGTDKI
-4473 LQGKDV
+4473 LQGKEV

-4494 VEAVKSLQKVNLEKS
+4494 VDAVKSLRKVNLEKS
-4509 LQKLKDFFQTSF
+4509 LQKLKDFFKTSF

-4527 IKALKTKKLEEIK
+4527 IKALKTKNLEEIK

-4558 IKYALDHVVDSVTRF
+4558 IKYALDLVVDSVTYF
-4573 YEFTQTCLKYI
+4573 YEFTQTCLKHV
-4584 VEELEKTSHY
+4584 VEELEKSSRY
-4594 VKSLREEYLD
+4594 VKSLQEEYLD

-4630 YVKENGPK
+4630 YVKETGPK
-4638 YIEQVI
+4638 YIEQFI
-4644 AYVTQFTEL
+4644 AYVTQLTEKLKEL
-4653 VGKQGT
+4653 VGKQGA

-4668 LTDADG
+4668 LIDADG
-4674 RGMKMISELSNKA
+4674 SRIKKISELSNKA
-4687 QAQIHEWS
+4687 EAQIREWS

-4700 VATEY
+4700 IATEY
-4705 RDHAQ
+4705 RDHTQ

-4720 SLDKLTSEVKRLFD
+4720 SLDKLTSEAERLFD
-4734 IIMQQYSA
+4734 IIIQQYSA
-4742 YYQAILEILKELKN
+4742 YYQAILEILKELNN

-4780 SFDEL
+4780 HFDEL
-4785 PHPRSRYIKP
+4785 PKRKER
-4795 DNPGAKC
+4795 

>member
-1 MKRGIIT
+1 MMGNQKLCLLLLLGACTFAQQGDDSTEDQGSSCLKEESRFKHFRKYIYRYEAESLNGVAGTATLKNSPKVTCTAELEVPQSCSFILHTSDCSLSEVIDSQSQLIYRPAPNTEEFKAAMAKNVLKFSIQGGDHVSLYPDSGEPENILNMKRGIIT

-155 LAMDYAEDKSPIQ
+155 LTMDYAEDKSPIQ

-201 ELRHLNNKTLG
+201 ELRRMNNKTLG
-212 EMVHEMAKISSS
+212 EMVPDMAKISSS

-247 LIKAPTPVVDAVTY
+247 FIKAPTPVVDAVTY

-311 TDVSQFMASLL
+311 TDVAQFMASLL

-346 MEDANPDLKSTV
+346 MEDANPNLKSTV

-395 FQENSGKVQ
+395 FQENNGKVQ

-592 DGKAKR
+592 DGR
-598 EIPEDIIKEITYN
+598 
-611 AKKLMKDLKSQD
+611 
-623 SPEAAAYLRIL
+623 
-634 GAELGYLKTSDFKT
+634 
-648 VAEMIMNFGKEL
+648 
-660 QGLPIQV
+660 
-667 VKAVTSGTDMD
+667 
-678 LFAHYIFMDNEFSLP
+678 
-693 TGAGLPLK
+693 
-701 FSLSGV
+701 
-707 FTPGARAGLKIDPKT
+707 
-722 KQLTFRPSL
+722 
-731 AVEFITQMGV
+731 
-741 QIPEFTTNGIQM
+741 
-753 HTNIYH
+753 
-759 ESGVNAKV
+759 
-767 SIKGQQVKLSIP
+767 
-779 APQGPT
+779 
-785 QLFSISNKLLSVSS
+785 
-799 GQTDIVPPNVE
+799 
-810 SRTNTITCNPMFP
+810 
-823 GLQYCTT
+823 
-830 VRYSKA
+830 
-836 SMTDAAPYYPLTGE
+836 
-850 TRFYDMED
+850 
-858 LVTPEVTDVA
+858 
-868 QFMASLLGSDC
+868 
-879 SGNEDHIYLTLK
+879 
-891 AIGNMGKAMEDANP
+891 
-905 DLKSTVLKC
+905 
-914 VQQPSAS
+914 
-921 LAVQQAAIQAFR
+921 
-933 QMTITD
+933 
-939 EVRSILL
+939 
-946 RVFQENSGK
+946 
-955 VQKRV
+955 
-960 AAYLMLMKKPSQSD
+960 
-974 LSKVIKALLKEK
+974 
-986 NESQVKSF
+986 
-994 VASHIAN
+994 
-1001 ILESEEPSV
+1001 
-1010 QDLKRKVEEALKGN
+1010 
-1024 QLPDAMDFRK
+1024 
-1034 FSRNYHVSHTIP
+1034 
-1046 DNIFGFEPLTTTVG
+1046 
-1060 GNMIFDPTGYMPREA
+1060 
-1075 MLQTTLQAFGN
+1075 
-1086 TIDMFEDSPEAAAYL
+1086 
-1101 RILGAELGYLKTSD
+1101 
-1115 FKTVAEMIM
+1115 
-1124 NFGKELQGLPI
+1124 
-1135 QVVKAVTSGTDMD
+1135 
-1148 LFAHYIFMDN
+1148 
-1158 EFSLPTGAGLP
+1158 
-1169 LKFSLSGVF
+1169 
-1178 TPGARAGLKIDPKT
+1178 
-1192 AIGNMGK
+1192 
-1199 AMEDAN
+1199 
-1205 PDLKSTVLKCVQQ
+1205 
-1218 PSASLAVQQ
+1218 
-1227 AAIQAFRQMTITDEV
+1227 
-1242 RSILL
+1242 
-1247 RVFQENS
+1247 
-1254 GKVQKRVAAYLML
+1254 
-1267 MKKPSQSDLSKVIKA
+1267 
-1282 LLKEKNESQV
+1282 
-1292 KSFVASHIANILESE
+1292 
-1307 EPSVQ
+1307 
-1312 DLKRKVEEALK
+1312 
-1323 GNQLP
+1323 
-1328 DAMDFRKFSRNYHVS
+1328 
-1343 HTIPDNIFGF
+1343 
-1353 EPLTTTVGG
+1353 
-1362 NMIFDPTGYMP
+1362 
-1373 REAMLQTTLQA
+1373 
-1384 FGNTIDMFEFGL
+1384 
-1396 DGNGFEPSLDALFGE
+1396 
-1411 KGFFPDSALK
+1411 
-1421 AMYWVNNKLPESINE
+1421 
-1436 VLKNWFGHN
+1436 
-1445 KDGKA
+1445 A

-1565 AKAGLKIDPKTIP
+1565 AKAGLKIDPKT
-1578 EDIIKEITYNAK
+1578 
-1590 KLMKDL
+1590 
-1596 KSQDSPEAAAYLR
+1596 
-1609 ILGAELGYLKTSD
+1609 
-1622 FKTVAEMI
+1622 
-1630 MNFGKEL
+1630 
-1637 QGLPIQVVKAVTSGT
+1637 
-1652 DMDLFAHYI
+1652 
-1661 FMDNEFSL
+1661 
-1669 PTGAGLP
+1669 
-1676 LKFSLS
+1676 
-1682 GVFTPGARAGLKID
+1682 
-1696 PKTKQLT
+1696 KQLT

-1762 QLFSISNTL
+1762 QLFSISNKL
-1771 LSLSTGQSDIVPPIV
+1771 LSVSSGQTDIVPPIV

-1808 RYSKASMTDAAP
+1808 RYSNASMTDAAP

-1881 YNRNKMTISSDLQ
+1881 YNRNKMTFSSDLQ

-1948 QISVQL
+1948 HISVQL

-1963 KTIATVNVDNGL
+1963 KTIATVNVANGL

-2028 IQKYTDDI
+2028 IQKYKDDI

-2059 NIWLNKI
+2059 NIWLNN
-2066 AKDLPYVENLRNK
+2066 LPYAENLRNK

-2102 RYQFNKNKLIFE
+2102 RYQFNKNKLTFE

-2163 EIRLPLLGVAEL
+2163 EISLPLLGVAEL
-2175 SATLTSNY
+2175 SAKLTSNY

-2269 ANYHFGASSVF
+2269 ANYHFGASSVL

-2345 LEATNRITGSYVN
+2345 LEASNRITGSYVN
-2358 AVLSIISYTDV
+2358 EVLSIISYTDV

-2389 KSDANGRHKS
+2389 KSDANGRHQS

-2476 TSLQCSAVI
+2476 TSLQCSAVT

-2628 NEGKLKLEPFHIS
+2628 NEGKLKLEPFHLN

-2898 ESLQRYLKSLK
+2898 ESLQKYLKSLK
-2909 LNDLVRKYKASLDR
+2909 LNDLVRKYKASLDK

-2929 DYVKRLEL
+2929 DYMKRLDL
-2937 ESKINNVKKQLMA
+2937 ENKVNNAKKQLMA
-2950 FTNDYTVTVE
+2950 FTKDYTVTLE

-2989 KLKAYDPIEWKQA
+2989 TLKAYDPIEWKQA

-3080 FDVQKIAEDLLDR
+3080 FDVQKIAEDLIDR

-3107 TSFPTNEISRVME
+3107 TSFPTDEISRVME

-3148 LLVKYEIDKK
+3148 LLVKYEMDKK

-3197 MQHSL
+3197 MQQSL
-3202 DDVIKLLKAQNYKQI
+3202 DDVIKQLKAQDYKQI

-3259 KDLEIPQKIESAR
+3259 KDLEIPQKMESAK
-3272 QYIKD
+3272 QYIRD
-3277 VQIAAMSY
+3277 VQTAAMSY
-3285 LKQLKN
+3285 LEQLKD
-3291 TRLAEVMTW
+3291 TRLAEVITW
-3300 VKDLMDSTA
+3300 CKDLMDSTA
-3309 LNEVRKRIQDN
+3309 LTEVKKRIQEN

-3342 RASDFYNRFVNFM
+3342 RASNFYNSFVNFM

-3375 KNAVDRLKKAI
+3375 KSAVDRLKKAV
-3386 EEGVAFPESIIG
+3386 EEGVTFPESIIG

-3414 AEFETPEFTIP
+3414 AEFQTPEFTVP

-3443 ISIPTRYTEVS
+3443 ISIPTRYTVPQFTVLDIYTIPSYTIDFEEIKKAIIRAVDRIRNFQMELPEPDVYFRELRIAYLSDLPDLTFPEVKLSEISFPQIRIPKLNNKNLQFPELQIPEFHLPRIPHEVSVPTFGKLYGEFKIKSPYYTLKTTAEVRNATASQMNPEITASVTSEATSTVDYLAFTLDATARLKAPEMKSLHLIENIKFNHKAFSLDHNSELIFSGKSVLGTAVTTAKATTEAYNAEAVNNLRVSLQRGVSVTMHTKYNHNLNIPEADISSQTTLEQNVNTRLESGTVSVTVSTTGNGKWSVPDYSDEGMHKSDLEFTINFNTAKLTFTGQTNSKFLKMKQTIALESVILNHINVDIRAETETPFVKSSVLVLNGKAQVSDMKIELEATHNAVLVGRVSGKITNSVGFSVKPFEISLIVNNDGNTKISLPLKLTGKIDLKNNYVLTLNSKVQLFSWVAGARFNQYKYSHNVNLGNSDDNISINLAMNGEANLEFLNTPVTIPEIKIPYTSMKTRLVKDVSLWQDTGLKNLLLTPRQSFDLTFKVQYQKNKDMHSYAVNLEPVYNSINYYVIETFNQNFEVGRDKVVTLLTNSYNKAKEQYRKLKIDTSVNKMPKTFRIPGYTVPLLNIEVSPFIAELPAFGFVIPKEVS

-3531 IYNQSDITA
+3531 VYNQSDITA
-3540 RFSAVASSVF
+3540 RFSAAASSVF

-3581 IEGAH
+3581 VEGAH
-3586 DSTLSL
+3586 DSTVSL

-3606 VKLPGINLE
+3606 VKLPGLNLE

-3630 ASKMN
+3630 ASKIN

-3647 NGKGTVD
+3647 SGKGTVD

-3676 EGIFLTTNTFS
+3676 EGIFLTTKTFS

-3727 NENLALEASPLR
+3727 NENLALEASPFR

-3749 NEAIISRFN
+3749 NEVIISSFN
-3758 TKGNQAAKAI
+3758 TKGNQAVKAI

-3793 ASIHHTVAV
+3793 ASIHHTVSV

-3807 NQKLGWNGKQQFMS
+3807 NQKVGWNGKEQFMS
-3821 KILAHDFLLSNDDSE
+3821 NILAHELLVSNDDSE
-3836 VRFDVTGSMQGHV
+3836 VRFDVTGSVQGHV
-3849 TFLKDITLPIYEKNI
+3849 SFLKDITLPIYKKSIWNI
-3864 WELLRFDL
+3864 LRFDL

-3929 RKIQEID
+3929 RKIREID
-3936 IPIGNFKIPERV
+3936 IPIENFKIPERV
-3948 SIPSVIV
+3948 SVPSVIV
-3955 TPVFKVPLTSIQVPS
+3955 TPAFKVPLTTLQVPS

-4002 KVDIAV
+4002 QVDIAA
-4008 QYLNAVKSKL
+4008 QYLNSVKSKL

-4025 PDFKIIISSFTLPKT
+4025 PDFKIIITSFTLPKT

-4162 DLSIEWRHAYNLNN
+4162 DLSIEWRHAYNLKN
-4176 QRPKHH
+4176 QRMKRQALPDPRPKHH

-4239 PSSPE
+4239 PSTPQ

-4263 VEAFWN
+4263 IEAFWN
-4269 HDGPYFMLEGLNQRI
+4269 RDGPYFMLEGLNQRI

-4299 RQHFGMDINR
+4299 HQHFGMDINR
-4309 LSLMLKD
+4309 LSQMLKD

-4327 ETSKKIDELGRGL
+4327 ETSKKIDELDRGL

-4378 SKFYD
+4378 SKFFD

-4467 PGSDKI
+4467 PGTDTI
-4473 LQGKDV
+4473 LQGKYV

-4494 VEAVKSLQKVNLEKS
+4494 VEAVKSLRKVNLEKS

-4521 MQVEEV
+4521 MRVEEV
-4527 IKALKTKKLEEIK
+4527 IKALKTKNLEEIK

-4558 IKYALDHVVDSVTRF
+4558 IKYALDHVVDSATRF

-4584 VEELEKTSHY
+4584 VEELEKTSRY

-4644 AYVTQFTEL
+4644 AYVTQLTEL
-4653 VGKQGT
+4653 VGKH
-4659 EYLNYAKDL
+4659 LNYAKDL
-4668 LTDADG
+4668 LTDADE
-4674 RGMKMISELSNKA
+4674 RGMKTISELSNKA

-4785 PHPRSRYIKP
+4785 PKRKER
-4795 DNPGAKC
+4795 